1 MRDISIIPSSANEE
15 IIVGTDNSG
24 GIGTKEEDVVKVD
37 DGITAYYSTR
47 VAVME
52 VLAVK
57 AKPFSVIIHNFS
69 GDDVW
74 EAYKKGAETALKEAE
89 LEEVLITG
97 STESNFPL
105 KQSALGITV
114 LGKRLLVKNQKALEN
129 GYSYAVIGVPLSGN
143 QVLENMELVSPLSLF
158 TKCCRHLAILDLI
171 PVGSKGILE
180 ELRVLTSDASLTKGR
195 SNVPS
200 TFWCQ
205 VVLRLVFLV
214 KFRIGNEVEVRELA
228 GFYYY
233 SLLVREW
240 TRRTGTVSLSTVKAN
255 QGRGTGF

>member
-1 MRDISIIPSSANEE
+1 MRDVSIIPSSSNEE

-37 DGITAYYSTR
+37 DVKTAYFSTR

-69 GDDVW
+69 GDKVW

-89 LEEVLITG
+89 LEEVQITG

-114 LGKRLLVKNQKALEN
+114 LGKRLIVKDEKAHEY
-129 GYSYAVIGVPLSGN
+129 GVSYAVIGAPLTGN
-143 QVLENMELVSPLSLF
+143 QVMENIELAAPLSLF
-158 TKCCRHLAILDLI
+158 TKCCSHSGILDLI

-180 ELRVLTSDASLTKGR
+180 ELRVLTGDVSLTER
-195 SNVPS
+195 NVECHLDIFVSGGPS
-200 TFWCQ
+200 TC
-205 VVLRLVFLV
+205 FLV
-214 KFRIGNEVEVRELA
+214 KFREEDGGEVRGLCGCYYHELLI
-228 GFYYY
+228 G
-233 SLLVREW
+233 E
-240 TRRTGTVSLSTVKAN
+240 
-255 QGRGTGF
+255 

>member
-1 MRDISIIPSSANEE
+1 MRDVSIIPSSSNEE

-37 DGITAYYSTR
+37 DRITAYYSTR

-69 GDDVW
+69 GDNVW

-114 LGKRLLVKNQKALEN
+114 LGKRPVVKNEKALEH
-129 GYSYAVIGVPLSGN
+129 GYSYAVIGAPLTGN
-143 QVLENMELVSPLSLF
+143 QVLDNMEMAAPLSLF
-158 TKCCRHLAILDLI
+158 STCCSHSVILDLI

-180 ELRVLTSDASLTKGR
+180 ELRVLTGDVSLTEK
-195 SNVPS
+195 NVECPIDILVSGGPS
-200 TFWCQ
+200 TC
-205 VVLRLVFLV
+205 FLV
-214 KFRIGNEVEVRELA
+214 KFREEDEDKVREIC
-228 GFYYY
+228 GCYYH
-233 SLLVREW
+233 SLLL
-240 TRRTGTVSLSTVKAN
+240 VSKDMFL
-255 QGRGTGF
+255 

>member
-1 MRDISIIPSSANEE
+1 MRDVSIIPSSSNEE

-37 DGITAYYSTR
+37 DVITAYYSTR

-69 GDDVW
+69 GDNVW
-74 EAYKKGAETALKEAE
+74 DAYKQGAETALKEAE

-114 LGKRLLVKNQKALEN
+114 LGKRSVVKNERARE
-129 GYSYAVIGVPLSGN
+129 YECSYAVIGRPLTGN
-143 QVLENMELVSPLSLF
+143 QVLENMELAAPLSLF
-158 TKCCRHLAILDLI
+158 TKCCRHSAILDLI

-180 ELRVLTSDASLTKGR
+180 ELRVLTGDASLTEK
-195 SNVPS
+195 NVECHIDILVSGGPS
-200 TFWCQ
+200 TC
-205 VVLRLVFLV
+205 FLV
-214 KFRIGNEVEVRELA
+214 KFSIEDEDKIRELT
-228 GFYYY
+228 GCYYHW
-233 SLLVREW
+233 LLVR
-240 TRRTGTVSLSTVKAN
+240 N
-255 QGRGTGF
+255 

>member
-1 MRDISIIPSSANEE
+1 MRDVSIIPLSSKEE
-15 IIVGTDNSG
+15 IIVGADNSG
-24 GIGTKEEDVVKVD
+24 GIGTKEEDAVRVD
-37 DGITAYYSTR
+37 DRITAYYSTR

-69 GDDVW
+69 GNTVW

-114 LGKRLLVKNQKALEN
+114 LGKRPVVKNEKTHEF
-129 GYSYAVIGVPLSGN
+129 GVSYAVIGAPLTGN
-143 QVLENMELVSPLSLF
+143 QVLENREMAAPLSLF
-158 TKCCRHLAILDLI
+158 TKCCRHSVIMDLI

-180 ELRVLTSDASLTKGR
+180 ELRELTGNVSLAVK
-195 SNVPS
+195 NVECSPDILVSGGPS
-200 TFWCQ
+200 TC
-205 VVLRLVFLV
+205 FLV
-214 KFRIGNEVEVRELA
+214 KFRKEDDSKVRELA
-228 GFYYY
+228 GSYYH
-233 SLLVREW
+233 SLLIR
-240 TRRTGTVSLSTVKAN
+240 K
-255 QGRGTGF
+255 

>member
-1 MRDISIIPSSANEE
+1 MRDVSIIPSSSNEE

-37 DGITAYYSTR
+37 DRITAYYSTR

-69 GDDVW
+69 GDQVW

-89 LEEVLITG
+89 LEEMLITG

-114 LGKRLLVKNQKALEN
+114 LGKRSVVNNEKANECE
-129 GYSYAVIGVPLSGN
+129 YSYAVIGTPLTGD
-143 QVLENMELVSPLSLF
+143 QVLENMEVVAPLSLF
-158 TKCCRHLAILDLI
+158 TKLCRHSAILDLI

-180 ELRVLTSDASLTKGR
+180 ELRVLTGDASLTEK
-195 SNVPS
+195 NVECPLDILVSGGPS
-200 TFWCQ
+200 TCFI
-205 VVLRLVFLV
+205 V
-214 KFRIGNEVEVRELA
+214 KFRKEDEGKVRELA
-228 GFYYY
+228 GCYYH
-233 SLLVREW
+233 SLLLMV
-240 TRRTGTVSLSTVKAN
+240 
-255 QGRGTGF
+255 

>member
-1 MRDISIIPSSANEE
+1 MRDVSIIPLSSKEE

-24 GIGTKEEDVVKVD
+24 GIGTKEEDAVRVD
-37 DGITAYYSTR
+37 DRITAYYSTR

-69 GDDVW
+69 GDTVW

-114 LGKRLLVKNQKALEN
+114 LGKRPVVKNEKAHEY
-129 GYSYAVIGVPLSGN
+129 GYSYAVIGVPLTGN
-143 QVLENMELVSPLSLF
+143 QVLENRGMAAPLSLF
-158 TKCCRHLAILDLI
+158 TKCCRHSVILDLI

-180 ELRVLTSDASLTKGR
+180 ELKVLTGNASLTVK
-195 SNVPS
+195 NVECPLDILVSGGPS
-200 TFWCQ
+200 TC
-205 VVLRLVFLV
+205 FLV
-214 KFRIGNEVEVRELA
+214 KFRKEDEGKVRELA
-228 GFYYY
+228 GCYYH
-233 SLLVREW
+233 SLLVRE
-240 TRRTGTVSLSTVKAN
+240 
-255 QGRGTGF
+255 

>member
-1 MRDISIIPSSANEE
+1 MRDVSIIPFSSNEE

-24 GIGTKEEDVVKVD
+24 GIGTKEEDIVKVD
-37 DGITAYYSTR
+37 DRITAYYSTR

-69 GDDVW
+69 GDNVW
-74 EAYKKGAETALKEAE
+74 DAYKKGAETALKEAE

-114 LGKRLLVKNQKALEN
+114 LGKRSVVNNEKANECE
-129 GYSYAVIGVPLSGN
+129 YSYAVIGTPLTGD
-143 QVLENMELVSPLSLF
+143 QVLENMEVVAPLSLF
-158 TKCCRHLAILDLI
+158 TKLCRHSSILDLI

-180 ELRVLTSDASLTKGR
+180 ELKILTGNASLTEK
-195 SNVPS
+195 NVECPIDILVSGGPS
-200 TFWCQ
+200 TC
-205 VVLRLVFLV
+205 FLV
-214 KFRIGNEVEVRELA
+214 KFRIEDEDKIRELT
-228 GFYYY
+228 GCYYHW
-233 SLLVREW
+233 LLVR
-240 TRRTGTVSLSTVKAN
+240 N
-255 QGRGTGF
+255 